1 MQHLNKILSETHPMP
16 RIPRIS
22 DDNHTSTNETALHQ
36 LKTTTCT
43 PGVIR
48 EFSRVKACIVALSC
62 LCFIPF
68 HS

>member
-1 MQHLNKILSETHPMP
+1 MQYINKILSETHAMP

-48 EFSRVKACIVALSC
+48 EF
-62 LCFIPF
+62 
-68 HS
+68 